1 MVNVLM
7 VVFFLRVSM
16 HFYAVLVCHF
26 HLLACGKAAQLPQ
39 YSELVDAAIA
49 YAKEKAG
56 PSEGVMSLV
65 LDKLFVTFGAEILK
79 CVEV

>member
-1 MVNVLM
+1 
-7 VVFFLRVSM
+7 M
-16 HFYAVLVCHF
+16 HYYAVLVCHF
-26 HLLACGKAAQLPQ
+26 HLFACGKAAQLPQ

-56 PSEGVMSLV
+56 PSEDVMSLV